1 MGRSDMDAHLLNAT
15 GVGNET
21 NRIGG
26 GGTGGN
32 TGPVTSTSIP
42 GGHSEREPP
51 DPIPNSEVK
60 TLCADGSVPFRHA
73 RVGHCQDLETKAPV
87 GKPAGAFCW
96 CARRQCSI
104 VRSGHTRRSRCFL
117 VPEPAIRG
125 GREQQRNRSEPQDK
139 ADARG
144 ASGQEELGDN
154 EALQH
159 QHSWYREDE
168 KNCQNDARN
177 VTGPSCKVDQQS
189 L

>member
-42 GGHSEREPP
+42 GGNSEREPP

-73 RVGHCQDLETKAPV
+73 RVGHCQALKCWKAPQAYFHNRRTAPA
-87 GKPAGAFCW
+87 GKPAGAFSLRVDPG
-96 CARRQCSI
+96 ARFYDAAAAHIADRGTGEPELSDTASPPPLEEAATQ
-104 VRSGHTRRSRCFL
+104 TPA
-117 VPEPAIRG
+117 VPEGAEAPAAT
-125 GREQQRNRSEPQDK
+125 D
-139 ADARG
+139 
-144 ASGQEELGDN
+144 
-154 EALQH
+154 
-159 QHSWYREDE
+159 
-168 KNCQNDARN
+168 
-177 VTGPSCKVDQQS
+177 
-189 L
+189 